1 MSTRSSIAVEKADG
15 KVEAVY
21 CHFDGYLD
29 GVGETLVLNFDSQE
43 LAEGLVSLGG
53 LSTVAGAKDLNDVE
67 AYARDRGER
76 FEDNAPE
83 VFTDLAD
90 YRARVGTLIG
100 DNGYRY
106 IFTKGEWAVWGRG
119 ASSDSFI
126 KVEEALAKGEES

>member
-1 MSTRSSIAVEKADG
+1 MSTRSSIAVQKADG

-119 ASSDSFI
+119 AGSDSFI
-126 KVEEALAKGEES
+126 KVEEALAKGEE